1 MKPVAETLDIS
12 RSNVSDRKSRKTS
25 KKGANRKT
33 DDVDLLPTIRS
44 LVDERPSYGYRR
56 IHRRLVRSL
65 VRDGKT
71 PVNHKRVYRI
81 MKQNHLLLPRHSG
94 TRPHW
99 THDGIVRT
107 TRSNRRWCSD
117 VFEIPCSNG
126 EIVRVAF
133 ALDCYDR
140 EVLSYVATTGGVSGG
155 LIRDLM
161 VQAMESRFG
170 RSESLPHPIEW
181 LSDNGSCYTA
191 KETREFAQ
199 VVGLVVCTTPVKSP
213 ESNGMAEA
221 FVKTV
226 KRDYVQF
233 SDLPDANAVF
243 LELPKWF
250 EDYNEN
256 HPHKG
261 LKMLPP
267 REFRRTYSGDSPC
280 PVS

>member
-1 MKPVAETLDIS
+1 MKPVAEALEVS
-12 RSNVSDRKSRKTS
+12 RSNVTDRKSRKTP
-25 KKGANRKT
+25 KKGTYRKA
-33 DDVDLLPTIRS
+33 DDVDLLPLIRS

-56 IHRRLVRSL
+56 IHRLLVRIL
-65 VRDGKT
+65 LREGKA

-81 MKQNHLLLPRHSG
+81 MKQNRLLLPKHSG
-94 TRPHW
+94 TRPHR

-107 TRSNRRWCSD
+107 PRSNQGWCSD
-117 VFEIPCSNG
+117 VFEIPCPNG

-133 ALDCYDR
+133 ALDCCDR
-140 EVLSYVATTGGVSGG
+140 EVLGYVATTGGVSGV

-161 VQAMESRFG
+161 VQALENRFG
-170 RSESLPHPIEW
+170 GSERLPHPIEW

-221 FVKTV
+221 FVNTF
-226 KRDYVQF
+226 KRDYVHV

-243 LELPKWF
+243 QVLPLWF

-261 LKMLPP
+261 LKMLSP
-267 REFRRTYSGDSPC
+267 REFRRTYPGASPC